1 MAKKAVDPGVVF
13 IPLANMVTTTIRI
26 RSTAP
31 VVQEAFSGRK
41 RDELMAGMST
51 SKAEKAGKARKDARP
66 ARNYDDEFEEAQHKA
81 VAGWNG
87 IPCTAF
93 RQAMVDACRTA
104 NVVMV
109 TAKLAISIIP
119 DGFDVRDGT
128 PLVRLYSQ
136 TPPERLQLPVRNANG
151 SVDIRVRPMWREWW
165 ADVTVRFDADMITAQ
180 SIVNLLDRAGQQV
193 GVGAGRPFS
202 KKSVGQG
209 WGTFVVDQ
217 ERSNKEAKTA

>member
-1 MAKKAVDPGVVF
+1 MAKKAVDTGIVQIQP
-13 IPLANMVTTTIRI
+13 ANMVRTTIRI
-26 RSTAP
+26 AGTTSY
-31 VVQEAFSGRK
+31 VQEAFSGRK
-41 RDELMAGMST
+41 RDELMVGMST

-66 ARNYDDEFEEAQHKA
+66 VRNYDDEFEDAQHKS

-93 RQAMVDACRTA
+93 RQGMVDACRTA

-119 DGFDVRDGT
+119 DGFDARDGT
-128 PLVRLYSQ
+128 PLVRLYSP
-136 TPPERLQLPVRNANG
+136 TAPERLQLPVRNANG
-151 SVDIRVRPMWREWW
+151 SVDIRIRPMWREWW
-165 ADVTVRFDADMITAQ
+165 AKVTVQFDADMITAQ

-193 GVGAGRPFS
+193 GIGAGRPFS

-209 WGTFVVDQ
+209 WGTFSVNQ
-217 ERSNKEAKTA
+217 TEEEEKTA

>member
-1 MAKKAVDPGVVF
+1 MAKKAAQDTGIVQ
-13 IPLANMVTTTIRI
+13 IPVANMAQTTLRI
-26 RSTAP
+26 VGATSY
-31 VVQEAFSGRK
+31 VQEAFSGRK

-66 ARNYDDEFEEAQHKA
+66 VRNYDDEFEDAQHKA

-128 PLVRLYSQ
+128 PLVRLYSPN
-136 TPPERLQLPVRNANG
+136 PPERLQLPVRNANG
-151 SVDIRVRPMWREWW
+151 SVDIRIRPMWREWW
-165 ADVTVRFDADMITAQ
+165 ANVTVQFDADMITAQ
-180 SIVNLLDRAGQQV
+180 SIVNLLDRAGKQV
-193 GVGAGRPFS
+193 GIGAGRPFS

-209 WGTFVVDQ
+209 WGTFSVDQ
-217 ERSNKEAKTA
+217 QAEEEKTA

>member
-1 MAKKAVDPGVVF
+1 MAKKAAQDPGIVH
-13 IPLANMVTTTIRI
+13 IQPANMVQTTLRI
-26 RSTAP
+26 RSNTGY
-31 VVQEAFSGRK
+31 VQEAFSGRK
-41 RDELMAGMST
+41 RDELMLGMST

-66 ARNYDDEFEEAQHKA
+66 ARNYDDEFEDAQHKA

-119 DGFDVRDGT
+119 DGFDARDGT
-128 PLVRLYSQ
+128 PLVQLYSP

-151 SVDIRVRPMWREWW
+151 SVDIRVRPIWREWW
-165 ADVTVRFDADMITAQ
+165 AKVTVQFDADMITAQ

-193 GVGAGRPFS
+193 GIGAGRPFS

-209 WGTFVVDQ
+209 WGTFSVDQ
-217 ERSNKEAKTA
+217 QAEEEKTA